1 MPLIGGADGCPAG
14 WIVVEQ
20 DTGTGDLQSR
30 VVRGIEEL
38 FGDARELAVLAID
51 IPIGLTES
59 GPRECDV
66 LARRRIRP
74 RSSSVFPAPI
84 RPALAGQTYEDASRI
99 SRERQDRGISK
110 QAFMIYPKIRA
121 VDEALRAD
129 QSLRDRVFEVHPE
142 VCFHEW
148 NGGRPMLHAK
158 KTFSGAHDRY
168 KLVESVFGAEPFARI
183 RAQHRP
189 SSVADDDIIDAFAAL
204 WTAGRIASGTARSL
218 PESVPFDAAG
228 LPMRMMY

>member
-1 MPLIGGADGCPAG
+1 MTFIGGADGCPSG

-20 DTGTGDLQSR
+20 DTGTGELESR
-30 VVRGIEEL
+30 VVGRIEEL
-38 FGDARELAVLAID
+38 FAGRPELAVLAID

-74 RSSSVFPAPI
+74 RGSSVFPAPI
-84 RPALAGQTYEDASRI
+84 RPALAAATYDDASRI
-99 SRERQDRGISK
+99 SRECQGRGISK

-121 VDEALRAD
+121 IDESLRAD
-129 QSLRDRVFEVHPE
+129 QALRNRVFEVHPE
-142 VCFHEW
+142 LCFHEW
-148 NGGRPMLHAK
+148 NGSEPMLHAK
-158 KTFSGAHDRY
+158 KTFSGARDRH
-168 KLVESVFGAEPFARI
+168 KLVESVFGGDAFGRI

-189 SSVADDDIIDAFAAL
+189 SAVADDDILDAFAAL
-204 WTAGRIASGTARSL
+204 WTAGRIVRGNARSL
-218 PESVPFDAAG
+218 PETMPFDAAG